1 MMMKTE
7 NKFTH
12 TLILSFL
19 AIWGMSIACTRSV
32 SAPPITPPPENTV
45 LPVESTNQVKTLP
58 SPTFTIA
65 LTEIPASPTPTAGAV
80 QLAGL
85 YAVVGLGEGD
95 LLNVRSAPGTSNAV
109 LETLGPGI
117 RNIQPTG
124 KIEQADGI
132 TWLEIQRPSS
142 TPGWVSRSFLTE
154 QVEPQAFCADERI
167 KKLVG
172 DFSQA
177 IKNQDGE
184 ALSRLVS
191 PVQGLTIQHNW
202 WNPEVKIE
210 STEAIRNLFF
220 STTDY
225 DWGTADGSGEP
236 LVGPFKDIILP
247 KLQDVLSSTYTSHCN
262 ILESPTSAGATSGLL
277 TWPAEYANMNYVAL
291 YRAAPAGE
299 EMNWRTWVIGIDYV
313 AGVPY
318 IASLVQYTWEI

>member
-1 MMMKTE
+1 MMKAE
-7 NKFTH
+7 NKLTH

-19 AIWGMSIACTRSV
+19 AILGLSIACTRSV
-32 SAPPITPPPENTV
+32 SAPPITPLPENTA
-45 LPVESTNQVKTLP
+45 LPTEPITQDKPLP
-58 SPTFTIA
+58 SPTLPVVPTD
-65 LTEIPASPTPTAGAV
+65 IPASPTPTAGAV

-95 LLNVRSAPGTSNAV
+95 LLNVRSGPGTSYSV
-109 LETLGPGI
+109 LETLGPAI

-142 TPGWVSRSFLTE
+142 TPGWVSRAFLTE
-154 QVEPQAFCADERI
+154 QVEPQAFCDDERM
-167 KKLVG
+167 KKLVS
-172 DFSQA
+172 DFDQA

-184 ALSRLVS
+184 ALGRLVS
-191 PVQGLTIQHNW
+191 PVLGLTIQHNW

-236 LVGPFKDIILP
+236 LVGPFKDMILP
-247 KLQDVLSSTYTSHCN
+247 KLQDVLNSTYTSHCN
-262 ILESPTSAGATSGLL
+262 VLESGKSAGATSGLL
-277 TWPAEYANMNYVAL
+277 TWPAAYANMNYETL
-291 YRAAPAGE
+291 YKAAPAGE

-313 AGVPY
+313 GGVPY
-318 IASLVQYTWEI
+318 IASLVQYAWEI